1 MRALRIAFLL
11 ITVNVVAHE
20 ANKTLPAL
28 PEPKNFKFEDQP
40 SQSYGLVRFEGQDQE
55 FDGSQNTIDEQR
67 IKFETDNQDNR
78 FQQYDIQNIEGQQ
91 YDNQNIEGQKIK
103 FEDKRNQRPNQQKK
117 KRRRRPKRLPNGA
130 QGFRYPAQQY
140 PGSPVYSGVP
150 IYPGPPVFGP
160 LPIYPGQ
167 RPYQPY
173 TLYKPRPSA
182 TSAALSAVTEAL
194 TSLALY
200 DDAQCVPR
208 LLCEAAGGGTI
219 PGSGILQSVAGLQ
232 PLLTLLS
239 AYNGIS
245 SSPLFVFGRAV
256 FLGMTSKANPGTCRY
271 AYPQCPNDPEQLVHY
286 LNNHNGGFFRFFAA
300 PQLNEQQGLEQFYNQ
315 LSGQNYGLYHPQQ
328 PSQPNQYQDQNSQQG
343 YGLQQ
348 QNQYIYDQQFGQYHH
363 QYVNQQHQ
371 NPNLQD
377 YGLHQ
382 QFHQNYQRPN
392 PYGNGY
398 GLNSQNSPYQKN
410 LNQSSIENRIQKR
423 IQNVR
428 NTVFVNVSSKPK
440 WSFPES
446 ASNRDVYSNVRLGKV
461 INFPQNVNSIIA
473 GKDFVFPGIQSNR
486 EYLIDSIEAFENNF
500 EQKGVDGFKFFNQNN
515 DGTFKDGRDDINN
528 DDVRVLYVVRGNGD
542 PNHPEIVRLSPGQAL

>member
-1 MRALRIAFLL
+1 MSTLRIAFLL
-11 ITVNVVAHE
+11 ITVNVFADE
-20 ANKTLPAL
+20 ANITSPAL

-40 SQSYGLVRFEGQDQE
+40 TQSYGLIRFEDQDQE
-55 FDGSQNTIDEQR
+55 FDGSHNTIDEQR
-67 IKFETDNQDNR
+67 IKFETDGVTDNR
-78 FQQYDIQNIEGQQ
+78 FQQYDNQDNIER
-91 YDNQNIEGQKIK
+91 QKIK
-103 FEDKRNQRPNQQKK
+103 FEEDKRNQRPNQQKK

-130 QGFRYPAQQY
+130 QGFRYPAQQD
-140 PGSPVYSGVP
+140 PGSPVYPGVP
-150 IYPGPPVFGP
+150 NYPGPVFGP
-160 LPIYPGQ
+160 GPIYPGQ

-182 TSAALSAVTEAL
+182 TSEALSAVTEAL

-208 LLCEAAGGGTI
+208 MLCEAAGGGSL

-300 PQLNEQQGLEQFYNQ
+300 PQLNQQQGLEQFYNQ
-315 LSGQNYGLYHPQQ
+315 LSGQNYGLYQPQQ
-328 PSQPNQYQDQNSQQG
+328 PSQPNQYQNQNSQQG

-348 QNQYIYDQQFGQYHH
+348 QNQYLYDQQFGQYHQ
-363 QYVNQQHQ
+363 QYVPQQYQ
-371 NPNLQD
+371 NPNLQG
-377 YGLHQ
+377 YGLQ
-382 QFHQNYQRPN
+382 QQLNQNYQRPN

-398 GLNSQNSPYQKN
+398 GFYGQNYPYQKS
-410 LNQSSIENRIQKR
+410 LNQSSFENRIQKR

-428 NTVFVNVSSKPK
+428 NTVIVNVSSKPT
-440 WSFPES
+440 WSFPED
-446 ASNRDVYSNVRLGKV
+446 SNRNVYSNVRLGKV
-461 INFPQNVNSIIA
+461 INFPQSNVNSITA
-473 GKDFVFPGIQSNR
+473 SKGFVFPGIQSNR
-486 EYLIDSIEAFENNF
+486 EYSIDSIEAEEFDNNF
-500 EQKGVDGFKFFNQNN
+500 EQKGVDDFRFFNQNN
-515 DGTFKDGRDDINN
+515 DGEFKNGGDGINN
-528 DDVRVLYVVRGNGD
+528 DGLRVLYVVRGNGD
-542 PNHPEIVRLSPGQAL
+542 PNHPEIVRLAPGQTL

>member
-1 MRALRIAFLL
+1 MSALRIAFLL
-11 ITVNVVAHE
+11 VTLYVVADG
-20 ANKTLPAL
+20 ANKTSPAL

-40 SQSYGLVRFEGQDQE
+40 SQSYGLIRFEDQE

-67 IKFETDNQDNR
+67 IFETDGFHNR
-78 FQQYDIQNIEGQQ
+78 FQQYE
-91 YDNQNIEGQKIK
+91 NQNIEGQKIK
-103 FEDKRNQRPNQQKK
+103 FEEDKRNERPNQQKK

-130 QGFRYPAQQY
+130 QGFRYPSQQY
-140 PGSPVYSGVP
+140 PGSPVYPGVP
-150 IYPGPPVFGP
+150 NYPGPLFGP
-160 LPIYPGQ
+160 VPIYPGQ

-182 TSAALSAVTEAL
+182 PSAALSAVTDAL
-194 TSLALY
+194 TSIALY

-208 LLCEAAGGGTI
+208 MLCEAAEGGSI

-300 PQLNEQQGLEQFYNQ
+300 PQQNQQQGLEQFYNQ
-315 LSGQNYGLYHPQQ
+315 LSGQNYGLYQPQQ
-328 PSQPNQYQDQNSQQG
+328 PSQPNQYHNHNLQQG
-343 YGLQQ
+343 YGLQP
-348 QNQYIYDQQFGQYHH
+348 QNQHLYDQQFGQYHQ
-363 QYVNQQHQ
+363 QYVAQQYQ
-371 NPNLQD
+371 NPNFQD
-377 YGLHQ
+377 YGLQQ
-382 QFHQNYQRPN
+382 QFHQNYQIPN

-398 GLNSQNSPYQKN
+398 GLYGQNYPYQKS
-410 LNQSSIENRIQKR
+410 LNQSSFDNRIQKR

-428 NTVFVNVSSKPK
+428 NTVIVNVSSKPK

-446 ASNRDVYSNVRLGKV
+446 TSKRDVYSNVSLGKV
-461 INFPQNVNSIIA
+461 FNFPQSNVNSITA
-473 GKDFVFPGIQSNR
+473 GKGFVFPGIQSNR
-486 EYLIDSIEAFENNF
+486 EYLIDSIEAFDNV
-500 EQKGVDGFKFFNQNN
+500 EQKGVDDVRFFSQKNDGTLKNGGDGVNN
-515 DGTFKDGRDDINN
+515 DGL
-528 DDVRVLYVVRGNGD
+528 RVFYVVRGNGD
-542 PNHPEIVRLSPGQAL
+542 PNHPEIVRLAPGQTL